1 MTDLRLY
8 WTAAAQEDHRSVR
21 PQPRSSWIAVYGLME
36 EERNGERHQSAS
48 VDCQERFEV
57 DHTRV
62 IAATLAEH
70 AAGR

>member
-1 MTDLRLY
+1 
-8 WTAAAQEDHRSVR
+8 
-21 PQPRSSWIAVYGLME
+21 ME